1 MEGRK
6 MSKSSL
12 SVLAKAVASKRG
24 LTQAE
29 AERFIATMFEVAG
42 AGIQEDKLLKMKWLG
57 TFKITSVKDRESVD
71 VNTGER
77 ILIEGRDKISFT
89 PDNILKEIINKP
101 FAQFETVVVND
112 GVDFSDIDEKF
123 ANMEREEELQLQ
135 KEQELQLLKGQEC
148 HDEEVVQE
156 EQNAELPQKAELSQ
170 EEEHSQEVELN
181 EDLPQEEELSQEEEH
196 SQEVELNE
204 ELPQEAK
211 KSQESLLD
219 AELESQEGGQKDE
232 LPQEVNTPISEETVA
247 LSSELKNAEISE
259 DDIPETSEDNIS
271 QTSEDDIP
279 ETSEDDI
286 PETSEDNIS
295 QTSEDTISKT
305 EENGIP
311 EEVGML
317 ISHLKENG
325 SAAEEIERVE
335 EAKVKEEAEA
345 PKAAEAHVEKT
356 PAEEKIVVSQS
367 DVENKKQSEYDETL
381 DEDEAYAS
389 DRHHFVI
396 PKYVVAL
403 VCVVFVALLG
413 GLCWFA
419 FIYGKMQ
426 ARQEQM
432 EMQLKAIKPQ
442 PQPKPK
448 PKVVAPVDTAKSVAS
463 LDDKTDAENAPVNGA
478 QANNE
483 QTDHSQL
490 AMKKKAKQ
498 DSIRMAQANNAVKMA
513 EKASEYLNDPRIRTG
528 AYRIVGVEKT
538 VTVKSGQTL
547 AGLSKLYLGPGM
559 ECYMQA
565 INGCSEIKSGQKVKI
580 PKLELKRKGKK
591 N

>member
-6 MSKSSL
+6 MNKSSL

-89 PDNILKEIINKP
+89 PDNIMKEIINKP

-123 ANMEREEELQLQ
+123 ANMEREEELLLQ
-135 KEQELQLLKGQEC
+135 KEQELQLQKEQER
-148 HDEEVVQE
+148 HDDEVFLE
-156 EQNAELPQKAELSQ
+156 EQNAEQPQELDQNVRQSREEEQSQENLPDAELQSQ
-170 EEEHSQEVELN
+170 DDGEKN
-181 EDLPQEEELSQEEEH
+181 DL
-196 SQEVELNE
+196 
-204 ELPQEAK
+204 
-211 KSQESLLD
+211 SQESLLNE
-219 AELESQEGGQKDE
+219 ELTQENNQKVE
-232 LPQEVNTPISEETVA
+232 QPQEVKSPISEENVA
-247 LSSELKNAEISE
+247 LSSELKNVATSADDFSE
-259 DDIPETSEDNIS
+259 T
-271 QTSEDDIP
+271 
-279 ETSEDDI
+279 
-286 PETSEDNIS
+286 
-295 QTSEDTISKT
+295 
-305 EENGIP
+305 
-311 EEVGML
+311 
-317 ISHLKENG
+317 
-325 SAAEEIERVE
+325 
-335 EAKVKEEAEA
+335 
-345 PKAAEAHVEKT
+345 
-356 PAEEKIVVSQS
+356 
-367 DVENKKQSEYDETL
+367 
-381 DEDEAYAS
+381 YAS
-389 DRHHFVI
+389 DRHHLVI

-419 FIYGKMQ
+419 FTYGKMQ

-432 EMQLKAIKPQ
+432 EMQLKATQSQSKPVA
-442 PQPKPK
+442 
-448 PKVVAPVDTAKSVAS
+448 VVPVDTAKSVAS
-463 LDDKTDAENAPVNGA
+463 SDEKDLSAKMDVGSAQANGA
-478 QANNE
+478 QANNA
-483 QTDHSQL
+483 QADHAQL

-538 VTVKSGQTL
+538 VTAKSGQTL

-565 INGCSEIKSGQKVKI
+565 INGCSEIKTGQKVKI

>member
-6 MSKSSL
+6 MNKSSL

-112 GVDFSDIDEKF
+112 GIDFSDIDEKF
-123 ANMEREEELQLQ
+123 ANMEREEEELQLQ
-135 KEQELQLLKGQEC
+135 KEQEC

-156 EQNAELPQKAELSQ
+156 EQNAEQPQK
-170 EEEHSQEVELN
+170 
-181 EDLPQEEELSQEEEH
+181 EDLS
-196 SQEVELNE
+196 
-204 ELPQEAK
+204 QEAK

-219 AELESQEGGQKDE
+219 AELQSQEGGQKDE
-232 LPQEVNTPISEETVA
+232 LSQEVNTPISEETVA

-259 DDIPETSEDNIS
+259 DDISETSEDNIS
-271 QTSEDDIP
+271 QTSD
-279 ETSEDDI
+279 
-286 PETSEDNIS
+286 
-295 QTSEDTISKT
+295 DTISKT

-317 ISHLKENG
+317 ISHLKENE
-325 SAAEEIERVE
+325 SEAEEIEKVE
-335 EAKVKEEAEA
+335 EAKVKEEAEV

-356 PAEEKIVVSQS
+356 PEEAKVVVSQS
-367 DVENKKQSEYDETL
+367 NVENKKQPEYDETL

-389 DRHHFVI
+389 DHHHLVI

-419 FIYGKMQ
+419 FTYGKMQ

-448 PKVVAPVDTAKSVAS
+448 PTVVAPVDTAKSVAS
-463 LDDKTDAENAPVNGA
+463 SDDKTDAKNVLANGA

-483 QTDHSQL
+483 QTDHAQL

-513 EKASEYLNDPRIRTG
+513 EKASVYLNDPRIRTG

-538 VTVKSGQTL
+538 VTAKSGQTL

-565 INGCSEIKSGQKVKI
+565 INGCSEIKPGQKVKI

>member
-42 AGIQEDKLLKMKWLG
+42 DGIQEDKLLKMKWLG

-89 PDNILKEIINKP
+89 PDNILKEIVNKP

-112 GVDFSDIDEKF
+112 GIDFSDIDEKF
-123 ANMEREEELQLQ
+123 ANMEREEEELQLQ
-135 KEQELQLLKGQEC
+135 KEQEC

-156 EQNAELPQKAELSQ
+156 EQNAEQPQK
-170 EEEHSQEVELN
+170 
-181 EDLPQEEELSQEEEH
+181 EELSQEEE
-196 SQEVELNE
+196 Q
-204 ELPQEAK
+204 P
-211 KSQESLLD
+211 QESLLD
-219 AELESQEGGQKDE
+219 AELQSQEGGQKDE
-232 LPQEVNTPISEETVA
+232 LSQEANTPISEETVA

-259 DDIPETSEDNIS
+259 DDISETSEDNIS
-271 QTSEDDIP
+271 QTSD
-279 ETSEDDI
+279 
-286 PETSEDNIS
+286 
-295 QTSEDTISKT
+295 DTISKT

-317 ISHLKENG
+317 ISHLKENK
-325 SAAEEIERVE
+325 SEAEEIERVE
-335 EAKVKEEAEA
+335 EAKVKEESEV

-356 PAEEKIVVSQS
+356 PAEAKVVVSQS
-367 DVENKKQSEYDETL
+367 NVENKKQPEYDETL

-389 DRHHFVI
+389 DRHHLVI

-403 VCVVFVALLG
+403 VSVVFVALLG

-463 LDDKTDAENAPVNGA
+463 SDDKTDAENALANGA

-483 QTDHSQL
+483 QTDHAQL

-513 EKASEYLNDPRIRTG
+513 EKASVYLNDPRIRTG

-538 VTVKSGQTL
+538 VTAKSGQTL

-565 INGCSEIKSGQKVKI
+565 INGCSEIKPGQKVKI

>member
-1 MEGRK
+1 

-42 AGIQEDKLLKMKWLG
+42 DGIQEDKLLKMKWLG

-89 PDNILKEIINKP
+89 PDNILKEIVNKP

-112 GVDFSDIDEKF
+112 GIDFSDIDEKF
-123 ANMEREEELQLQ
+123 ANMEREEEELQLQ
-135 KEQELQLLKGQEC
+135 KEQEC

-156 EQNAELPQKAELSQ
+156 EQNAEQPQNEDLSQ
-170 EEEHSQEVELN
+170 EEEQ
-181 EDLPQEEELSQEEEH
+181 P
-196 SQEVELNE
+196 
-204 ELPQEAK
+204 
-211 KSQESLLD
+211 QESLLD
-219 AELESQEGGQKDE
+219 AELQSQEGGQKDE
-232 LPQEVNTPISEETVA
+232 LFQEANTPISEETVA

-259 DDIPETSEDNIS
+259 DNISVTSEDNIS
-271 QTSEDDIP
+271 QTSD
-279 ETSEDDI
+279 
-286 PETSEDNIS
+286 
-295 QTSEDTISKT
+295 DTISKT

-317 ISHLKENG
+317 ISHLKENK
-325 SAAEEIERVE
+325 SEAEEIERVE
-335 EAKVKEEAEA
+335 EAKVKEEAEV
-345 PKAAEAHVEKT
+345 PKAAEVHVEET
-356 PAEEKIVVSQS
+356 PTEAKVVVSQS
-367 DVENKKQSEYDETL
+367 NVENKKQPEYDETL

-389 DRHHFVI
+389 DRHHLVI

-403 VCVVFVALLG
+403 VSVVFVALLG

-463 LDDKTDAENAPVNGA
+463 SDDKTDAENVLANGA
-478 QANNE
+478 QTNNE
-483 QTDHSQL
+483 QTDHAQL

-513 EKASEYLNDPRIRTG
+513 EKASVYLNDPRIRTG

-538 VTVKSGQTL
+538 VTAKSGQTL

>member
-29 AERFIATMFEVAG
+29 AERFIATIFEVAG
-42 AGIQEDKLLKMKWLG
+42 DGIQEDKLLKMKWLG

-112 GVDFSDIDEKF
+112 GIDFSDIDEKF
-123 ANMEREEELQLQ
+123 ANMEREEEELQLQ
-135 KEQELQLLKGQEC
+135 KEREC

-156 EQNAELPQKAELSQ
+156 EQPQKEELSQ
-170 EEEHSQEVELN
+170 EEEQPREEEHSQEVELN
-181 EDLPQEEELSQEEEH
+181 EDLS
-196 SQEVELNE
+196 
-204 ELPQEAK
+204 QEAK

-219 AELESQEGGQKDE
+219 AELQSQEGGKKDE
-232 LPQEVNTPISEETVA
+232 LSQEANTPISEETVA

-259 DDIPETSEDNIS
+259 DDISETSEDNIS
-271 QTSEDDIP
+271 QTSD
-279 ETSEDDI
+279 
-286 PETSEDNIS
+286 
-295 QTSEDTISKT
+295 DTISKT

-317 ISHLKENG
+317 ISHLKENK
-325 SAAEEIERVE
+325 SEAEEIERVE
-335 EAKVKEEAEA
+335 EAKVKEEAEV
-345 PKAAEAHVEKT
+345 PKAAEAYVEET
-356 PAEEKIVVSQS
+356 PAEAKVVVSQTN
-367 DVENKKQSEYDETL
+367 VENKKQPEYDETL

-389 DRHHFVI
+389 DRHHLVI

-403 VCVVFVALLG
+403 VSVVFVALLG

-448 PKVVAPVDTAKSVAS
+448 PTVVAPVDTAKSVAS
-463 LDDKTDAENAPVNGA
+463 SDDKTDAENVQANGA

-483 QTDHSQL
+483 QTDHAQL

-513 EKASEYLNDPRIRTG
+513 EKASVYLNDPRIRTG

-538 VTVKSGQTL
+538 VTAKSGQTL

-565 INGCSEIKSGQKVKI
+565 INGCSEIKPGQKVKI
-580 PKLELKRKGKK
+580 PKLKLKRKGKK

>member
-42 AGIQEDKLLKMKWLG
+42 DGIQEDKLLKMKWLG

-112 GVDFSDIDEKF
+112 GIDFSDIDEKF
-123 ANMEREEELQLQ
+123 ANMEREEEELQLQ
-135 KEQELQLLKGQEC
+135 KEQEC

-156 EQNAELPQKAELSQ
+156 EQNAEQPQKEELSQ

-181 EDLPQEEELSQEEEH
+181 EDLS
-196 SQEVELNE
+196 
-204 ELPQEAK
+204 QEAK

-219 AELESQEGGQKDE
+219 AELQSLEGGQKDE
-232 LPQEVNTPISEETVA
+232 LSQEVNTPISEETVA

-259 DDIPETSEDNIS
+259 DDISETSEDNIS
-271 QTSEDDIP
+271 QTSD
-279 ETSEDDI
+279 
-286 PETSEDNIS
+286 
-295 QTSEDTISKT
+295 DTISKT

-317 ISHLKENG
+317 ISHLKKNE
-325 SAAEEIERVE
+325 SEAEEIERVE
-335 EAKVKEEAEA
+335 EAKVKEEAGV

-356 PAEEKIVVSQS
+356 PEEAKVVASQS
-367 DVENKKQSEYDETL
+367 NVENKKQPEYDETL

-389 DRHHFVI
+389 DRHHLVI

-403 VCVVFVALLG
+403 VSVVFVALLG

-448 PKVVAPVDTAKSVAS
+448 PTVVAPVDTAKSVAS
-463 LDDKTDAENAPVNGA
+463 SDDKTDAENALANGA

-483 QTDHSQL
+483 QTDHAQL
-490 AMKKKAKQ
+490 AMKKKAKL

-513 EKASEYLNDPRIRTG
+513 EKASVYLNDPRIRTG

-538 VTVKSGQTL
+538 VTAKSGQTL

-565 INGCSEIKSGQKVKI
+565 INGCSEIKPGQKVKI

>member
-1 MEGRK
+1 

-42 AGIQEDKLLKMKWLG
+42 DGIQEDKLLKMKWLG

-112 GVDFSDIDEKF
+112 GIDFSDIDEKF
-123 ANMEREEELQLQ
+123 ANMEREEEELQLQ
-135 KEQELQLLKGQEC
+135 KEQEC

-156 EQNAELPQKAELSQ
+156 EQNAEQPQKEELSQ
-170 EEEHSQEVELN
+170 EEEQPREEEHSQEVELN
-181 EDLPQEEELSQEEEH
+181 ENLS
-196 SQEVELNE
+196 
-204 ELPQEAK
+204 QEAK

-219 AELESQEGGQKDE
+219 AELQSQEGGQKDE
-232 LPQEVNTPISEETVA
+232 LSQEVNTPISEETVA

-259 DDIPETSEDNIS
+259 DDISETSEDNIS
-271 QTSEDDIP
+271 QTSD
-279 ETSEDDI
+279 
-286 PETSEDNIS
+286 
-295 QTSEDTISKT
+295 DTISKT

-317 ISHLKENG
+317 ISHLKENK
-325 SAAEEIERVE
+325 SEAEEIERVE
-335 EAKVKEEAEA
+335 EAKVKEEAEV
-345 PKAAEAHVEKT
+345 PKAAEAYVEET
-356 PAEEKIVVSQS
+356 PTEAKVVVSQS
-367 DVENKKQSEYDETL
+367 NVENKKQPEYDETL
-381 DEDEAYAS
+381 DEDEAHAS
-389 DRHHFVI
+389 DRHHLVI

-403 VCVVFVALLG
+403 VSVVFVALLG

-448 PKVVAPVDTAKSVAS
+448 PTVVAPVDTAKSVAS
-463 LDDKTDAENAPVNGA
+463 SDDKTDAENALANGA

-483 QTDHSQL
+483 QTDHAQL

-513 EKASEYLNDPRIRTG
+513 EKASVYLNDPRIRTG

-538 VTVKSGQTL
+538 VTAKSGQTL

-565 INGCSEIKSGQKVKI
+565 INGCSEIKPGQKVKI
-580 PKLELKRKGKK
+580 PKLKLKRKGKK

>member
-42 AGIQEDKLLKMKWLG
+42 DGIQEDKLLKMKWLG

-112 GVDFSDIDEKF
+112 GIDFSDIDEKF
-123 ANMEREEELQLQ
+123 ANMEREEEELQLQ
-135 KEQELQLLKGQEC
+135 KEQEC

-156 EQNAELPQKAELSQ
+156 EQNAEQPQKEEQSQ
-170 EEEHSQEVELN
+170 EEEQPREEEHSQEVELN
-181 EDLPQEEELSQEEEH
+181 ENQS
-196 SQEVELNE
+196 
-204 ELPQEAK
+204 QEAK

-219 AELESQEGGQKDE
+219 AELQSQEGGQKDE
-232 LPQEVNTPISEETVA
+232 LSQEVNTPISEETVA

-259 DDIPETSEDNIS
+259 DDISETSEDNIS
-271 QTSEDDIP
+271 QTSD
-279 ETSEDDI
+279 
-286 PETSEDNIS
+286 
-295 QTSEDTISKT
+295 DTISKT

-317 ISHLKENG
+317 ISHLKENK
-325 SAAEEIERVE
+325 SEAEEIERVE
-335 EAKVKEEAEA
+335 EAKVKEEAEV

-356 PAEEKIVVSQS
+356 PAEAKVVVSQS
-367 DVENKKQSEYDETL
+367 NVENKKQPEYDETL

-389 DRHHFVI
+389 DHHHLVI

-403 VCVVFVALLG
+403 VSVVFVALLG

-448 PKVVAPVDTAKSVAS
+448 PTVVAPVDTAKSVAS
-463 LDDKTDAENAPVNGA
+463 SDDKTDAENVLANGA

-483 QTDHSQL
+483 QTDHAQL

-513 EKASEYLNDPRIRTG
+513 EKASVYLNDPRIRTG

-538 VTVKSGQTL
+538 VTAKSGQTL

-565 INGCSEIKSGQKVKI
+565 INGCSEIKPGQKVKI

>member
-42 AGIQEDKLLKMKWLG
+42 DGIQEDKLLKMKWLG

-112 GVDFSDIDEKF
+112 GIDFSDIDEKF
-123 ANMEREEELQLQ
+123 ANMEREEEELQLQ
-135 KEQELQLLKGQEC
+135 KEQES

-156 EQNAELPQKAELSQ
+156 EQNAEQPQKEELSQ
-170 EEEHSQEVELN
+170 EEEQPREEEHSQEVELN
-181 EDLPQEEELSQEEEH
+181 EDLS
-196 SQEVELNE
+196 
-204 ELPQEAK
+204 QEAK

-219 AELESQEGGQKDE
+219 AELQSQEGGQKDE
-232 LPQEVNTPISEETVA
+232 LSQEVNTPISEETVA

-259 DDIPETSEDNIS
+259 DDISETSEDNIS
-271 QTSEDDIP
+271 QTSD
-279 ETSEDDI
+279 
-286 PETSEDNIS
+286 
-295 QTSEDTISKT
+295 DTISKT

-317 ISHLKENG
+317 ISHLKENK
-325 SAAEEIERVE
+325 SEAEEIERVE
-335 EAKVKEEAEA
+335 EAKVKEEAEV

-356 PAEEKIVVSQS
+356 PAEAKVVVSQS
-367 DVENKKQSEYDETL
+367 NVENKKQPEYDETL

-389 DRHHFVI
+389 DQHHLVI

-403 VCVVFVALLG
+403 VSVVFVALLG

-442 PQPKPK
+442 PQPKTK
-448 PKVVAPVDTAKSVAS
+448 PTVVAPVDTAKSVAS
-463 LDDKTDAENAPVNGA
+463 SDDKTDAENVLANGA

-483 QTDHSQL
+483 QTDHAQL

-513 EKASEYLNDPRIRTG
+513 EKASVYLNDPRIRTG

-538 VTVKSGQTL
+538 VTAKSGQTL

-565 INGCSEIKSGQKVKI
+565 INGCSEIKPGQKVKI

>member
-42 AGIQEDKLLKMKWLG
+42 DGIQEDKLLKMKWLG

-89 PDNILKEIINKP
+89 PDNILKEIVNKP

-112 GVDFSDIDEKF
+112 GIDFSDIDEKF
-123 ANMEREEELQLQ
+123 ANMEREEEELQLQ
-135 KEQELQLLKGQEC
+135 KEQEC

-156 EQNAELPQKAELSQ
+156 EQPQKEELSQ
-170 EEEHSQEVELN
+170 EEEQPREENLSQEVELN
-181 EDLPQEEELSQEEEH
+181 EDLS
-196 SQEVELNE
+196 
-204 ELPQEAK
+204 QEAK
-211 KSQESLLD
+211 MSQESLLD
-219 AELESQEGGQKDE
+219 AELQSQEDGQKDE
-232 LPQEVNTPISEETVA
+232 LSQEANTPISEETVA

-259 DDIPETSEDNIS
+259 DDISETSEDNIS
-271 QTSEDDIP
+271 QTSD
-279 ETSEDDI
+279 
-286 PETSEDNIS
+286 
-295 QTSEDTISKT
+295 DTISKT
-305 EENGIP
+305 EENGIS

-317 ISHLKENG
+317 ISHLKKNE
-325 SAAEEIERVE
+325 SEAEEIEKVE
-335 EAKVKEEAEA
+335 EAKVKEEAEV

-356 PAEEKIVVSQS
+356 PEEAKVVVSQS
-367 DVENKKQSEYDETL
+367 NVENKKQPEYDETL

-389 DRHHFVI
+389 DRHHLVI

-403 VCVVFVALLG
+403 VSVVFVALLG

-463 LDDKTDAENAPVNGA
+463 SDDKTDAENALANGA

-483 QTDHSQL
+483 QTDHAQL

-513 EKASEYLNDPRIRTG
+513 EKASVYLNDPRIRTG

-538 VTVKSGQTL
+538 MTAKSGQTL

-565 INGCSEIKSGQKVKI
+565 INGCSEIKPGQKVKI

>member
-1 MEGRK
+1 MN
-6 MSKSSL
+6 KSSL

-89 PDNILKEIINKP
+89 PDNIMKEIINKP

-123 ANMEREEELQLQ
+123 ANMEREEEELRLQ
-135 KEQELQLLKGQEC
+135 KEQEC

-156 EQNAELPQKAELSQ
+156 EQNAEQPQK
-170 EEEHSQEVELN
+170 
-181 EDLPQEEELSQEEEH
+181 EELSQEEEH
-196 SQEVELNE
+196 SLEVELNE
-204 ELPQEAK
+204 NLSQEAK
-211 KSQESLLD
+211 KSQESLLN
-219 AELESQEGGQKDE
+219 AELLSQEGGQKEELSQEGGQKDE
-232 LPQEVNTPISEETVA
+232 LSQEANTPISEETVA

-259 DDIPETSEDNIS
+259 DDISETSEDNIS
-271 QTSEDDIP
+271 QTSD
-279 ETSEDDI
+279 
-286 PETSEDNIS
+286 
-295 QTSEDTISKT
+295 DTISKT

-317 ISHLKENG
+317 ISHLKENE
-325 SAAEEIERVE
+325 SEAEERVE
-335 EAKVKEEAEA
+335 EAKVKEEAEV

-356 PAEEKIVVSQS
+356 PAEAKVVVSQS
-367 DVENKKQSEYDETL
+367 NVENKKQPEYDETL

-389 DRHHFVI
+389 DHHHLVI

-403 VCVVFVALLG
+403 VSVVFVALLG

-419 FIYGKMQ
+419 FIYGRMQ

-463 LDDKTDAENAPVNGA
+463 SDDKTDAENVLANGA

-483 QTDHSQL
+483 QTDHAQL

-513 EKASEYLNDPRIRTG
+513 EKASVYLNDPRIRTG
-528 AYRIVGVEKT
+528 AYRIVGVEKN
-538 VTVKSGQTL
+538 VTAKSGQTL

-565 INGCSEIKSGQKVKI
+565 INGCSEIKPGQKVKI

>member
-1 MEGRK
+1 

-42 AGIQEDKLLKMKWLG
+42 DGIQEDKLLKMKWLG

-112 GVDFSDIDEKF
+112 GIDFSDIDEKF
-123 ANMEREEELQLQ
+123 ANMAREEEELQLQ
-135 KEQELQLLKGQEC
+135 KEQEC
-148 HDEEVVQE
+148 HDEELVQE
-156 EQNAELPQKAELSQ
+156 EQNAEQPQKEELSQ
-170 EEEHSQEVELN
+170 EEELPREEEHSQEVGLN
-181 EDLPQEEELSQEEEH
+181 EDLS
-196 SQEVELNE
+196 
-204 ELPQEAK
+204 QEAK

-219 AELESQEGGQKDE
+219 AELQSQEGGQKDE
-232 LPQEVNTPISEETVA
+232 LSQEANTPISEETVA

-259 DDIPETSEDNIS
+259 DDISETSEDNIS
-271 QTSEDDIP
+271 QTSD
-279 ETSEDDI
+279 
-286 PETSEDNIS
+286 
-295 QTSEDTISKT
+295 DTISKT

-311 EEVGML
+311 EEVGIL
-317 ISHLKENG
+317 ISHLKENE
-325 SAAEEIERVE
+325 SEAEEIERVE
-335 EAKVKEEAEA
+335 EAKVKEEAEV

-356 PAEEKIVVSQS
+356 PEEAKVVVSQS
-367 DVENKKQSEYDETL
+367 NVENKKQPEYDETL

-389 DRHHFVI
+389 DHHHLVI

-403 VCVVFVALLG
+403 VSVVFVALLG

-448 PKVVAPVDTAKSVAS
+448 PTVVAPVDTAKSVAS
-463 LDDKTDAENAPVNGA
+463 SADKTDAENALANGA

-483 QTDHSQL
+483 QTDHAQL

-513 EKASEYLNDPRIRTG
+513 EKASVYLNDPRIRTG

-538 VTVKSGQTL
+538 VMAKSGQTL

-565 INGCSEIKSGQKVKI
+565 INGCSEIKPGQKVKI

>member
-123 ANMEREEELQLQ
+123 ANMEREEEELQLQ
-135 KEQELQLLKGQEC
+135 KEQEC

-156 EQNAELPQKAELSQ
+156 EQKAE
-170 EEEHSQEVELN
+170 
-181 EDLPQEEELSQEEEH
+181 LPQEEELSQEEEQPREEVH
-196 SQEVELNE
+196 SQEVELNGD
-204 ELPQEAK
+204 LSQEAK
-211 KSQESLLD
+211 MSQESLLD
-219 AELESQEGGQKDE
+219 AELQSQEDGQKDELSQENLLNAELQSQEGGQKDE
-232 LPQEVNTPISEETVA
+232 LPQEVNTPISEEMVA
-247 LSSELKNAEISE
+247 LSSELKNAEI
-259 DDIPETSEDNIS
+259 
-271 QTSEDDIP
+271 
-279 ETSEDDI
+279 SEDDI

-317 ISHLKENG
+317 ISHLKGNDSG
-325 SAAEEIERVE
+325 AEEIERVE
-335 EAKVKEEAEA
+335 EAKVKEEAEV
-345 PKAAEAHVEKT
+345 PKAVEAHVEKT
-356 PAEEKIVVSQS
+356 PAEAKVVVSQS
-367 DVENKKQSEYDETL
+367 NVENKKQPEYGETL

-389 DRHHFVI
+389 DRHHLVI

-403 VCVVFVALLG
+403 VSVVFVALLG

-463 LDDKTDAENAPVNGA
+463 SDDKKDAENAPANGA
-478 QANNE
+478 QVNNE
-483 QTDHSQL
+483 QADHAQL

-498 DSIRMAQANNAVKMA
+498 DSIRMVQANNAVKMA

-538 VTVKSGQTL
+538 VTAKSGQTL

-565 INGCSEIKSGQKVKI
+565 INGCSEIKPGQKVKI
-580 PKLELKRKGKK
+580 PKLELKRKRKK

>member
-42 AGIQEDKLLKMKWLG
+42 DGIQEDKLLKMKWLG

-89 PDNILKEIINKP
+89 PDNILKEIVNKP

-112 GVDFSDIDEKF
+112 GIDFSDIDEKF
-123 ANMEREEELQLQ
+123 ANMEREEEELQLQ
-135 KEQELQLLKGQEC
+135 KEQEC

-156 EQNAELPQKAELSQ
+156 EQNAEQPQ
-170 EEEHSQEVELN
+170 N
-181 EDLPQEEELSQEEEH
+181 EDLS
-196 SQEVELNE
+196 
-204 ELPQEAK
+204 QEAK

-219 AELESQEGGQKDE
+219 AELQSQEGGQKDD
-232 LPQEVNTPISEETVA
+232 LSQEANTPISEETVA

-259 DDIPETSEDNIS
+259 DDISETSEDNIS
-271 QTSEDDIP
+271 QTSD
-279 ETSEDDI
+279 
-286 PETSEDNIS
+286 
-295 QTSEDTISKT
+295 DTISKT

-317 ISHLKENG
+317 ISHLKKNE
-325 SAAEEIERVE
+325 SEAEEIERVE
-335 EAKVKEEAEA
+335 EAKVKEEAEV

-356 PAEEKIVVSQS
+356 PAEAKVVVSQS
-367 DVENKKQSEYDETL
+367 NVENKKQPEYDETL

-389 DRHHFVI
+389 DHHHLVI

-403 VCVVFVALLG
+403 VSVVFVALLG

-448 PKVVAPVDTAKSVAS
+448 PTVVAPVDTAKSVAS
-463 LDDKTDAENAPVNGA
+463 SDDKTDAENALANGA

-483 QTDHSQL
+483 QTDHAQL

-513 EKASEYLNDPRIRTG
+513 EKASVYLNDPRIRTG

-538 VTVKSGQTL
+538 VTAKSGQTL
-547 AGLSKLYLGPGM
+547 AGLSKHYLGPGM

-565 INGCSEIKSGQKVKI
+565 INGCSEIKPGQKVKI

>member
-42 AGIQEDKLLKMKWLG
+42 DGIQEDKLLKMKWLG

-112 GVDFSDIDEKF
+112 GIDFSDIDEKF
-123 ANMEREEELQLQ
+123 ANMEREEEELQLQ
-135 KEQELQLLKGQEC
+135 KEQEC

-156 EQNAELPQKAELSQ
+156 EQNAEQPQKEELSQ
-170 EEEHSQEVELN
+170 VEEQPREENLSQEVELN
-181 EDLPQEEELSQEEEH
+181 EDLS
-196 SQEVELNE
+196 
-204 ELPQEAK
+204 QEAK

-219 AELESQEGGQKDE
+219 AELQSQEGGQKDD
-232 LPQEVNTPISEETVA
+232 LSQEANTPISEETVA

-259 DDIPETSEDNIS
+259 DDISETSEDNIS
-271 QTSEDDIP
+271 QTSD
-279 ETSEDDI
+279 
-286 PETSEDNIS
+286 
-295 QTSEDTISKT
+295 DTISKT

-317 ISHLKENG
+317 ISHLKENK
-325 SAAEEIERVE
+325 SEAEKIERVE
-335 EAKVKEEAEA
+335 EAKVKEEAEV
-345 PKAAEAHVEKT
+345 PKAAEAYVEET
-356 PAEEKIVVSQS
+356 PAEAKVVVSQTN
-367 DVENKKQSEYDETL
+367 VENKKQPEYDETL

-389 DRHHFVI
+389 DRHHLVI

-403 VCVVFVALLG
+403 VSVVFVALLG

-463 LDDKTDAENAPVNGA
+463 SDDKTDAENVLANGA
-478 QANNE
+478 QTNNE
-483 QTDHSQL
+483 QTDHAQL

-513 EKASEYLNDPRIRTG
+513 EKASVYLNDPRIRTG

-538 VTVKSGQTL
+538 VTAKSGQTL

-559 ECYMQA
+559 ECYMKA
-565 INGCSEIKSGQKVKI
+565 INGCSEIKPGQKVKI

>member
-1 MEGRK
+1 

-42 AGIQEDKLLKMKWLG
+42 DGIQEDKLLKMKWLG

-112 GVDFSDIDEKF
+112 GIDFSDIDEKF
-123 ANMEREEELQLQ
+123 ANMEREEEELQLQ
-135 KEQELQLLKGQEC
+135 KEQEC

-156 EQNAELPQKAELSQ
+156 EQNAEQPQKEELSQ
-170 EEEHSQEVELN
+170 VEEQPREENLSQEIELN
-181 EDLPQEEELSQEEEH
+181 EDLS
-196 SQEVELNE
+196 
-204 ELPQEAK
+204 QEAK

-219 AELESQEGGQKDE
+219 AELQSQEGGQKDD
-232 LPQEVNTPISEETVA
+232 LSQEANTPISEETVA

-259 DDIPETSEDNIS
+259 DDISETSEDNIS
-271 QTSEDDIP
+271 QTSD
-279 ETSEDDI
+279 
-286 PETSEDNIS
+286 
-295 QTSEDTISKT
+295 DTISKT

-317 ISHLKENG
+317 ISHLKKNE
-325 SAAEEIERVE
+325 SEAEEIEKVE
-335 EAKVKEEAEA
+335 ETKVKEEAEV

-356 PAEEKIVVSQS
+356 PEEAKVVVSQS
-367 DVENKKQSEYDETL
+367 NVENKKQPEYDETL

-389 DRHHFVI
+389 DHHHLVI

-403 VCVVFVALLG
+403 VSVVFVALLG

-463 LDDKTDAENAPVNGA
+463 SDDKTDAANALANGA

-483 QTDHSQL
+483 QTDHAQL

-513 EKASEYLNDPRIRTG
+513 EKASVYLNDPRIRTG

-538 VTVKSGQTL
+538 VTAKSGQTL

-565 INGCSEIKSGQKVKI
+565 INGCSEIKPGQKVKI

>member
-24 LTQAE
+24 LTQVE
-29 AERFIATMFEVAG
+29 AERFIATMFDVAG

-123 ANMEREEELQLQ
+123 ANMEREEEELQLQ
-135 KEQELQLLKGQEC
+135 KEQEC

-156 EQNAELPQKAELSQ
+156 EQNAELPQK
-170 EEEHSQEVELN
+170 
-181 EDLPQEEELSQEEEH
+181 EELSQEEEQPREELH
-196 SQEVELNE
+196 SQEVELKGD
-204 ELPQEAK
+204 LSQEAK
-211 KSQESLLD
+211 MSQESLLD
-219 AELESQEGGQKDE
+219 AELQSQDDGQKDELPQEKLLNAELQSQEGGQKDE
-232 LPQEVNTPISEETVA
+232 LSQEVNTPISEETVA

-259 DDIPETSEDNIS
+259 DNISETSEDNL
-271 QTSEDDIP
+271 
-279 ETSEDDI
+279 
-286 PETSEDNIS
+286 S

-317 ISHLKENG
+317 ISHLKEND

-335 EAKVKEEAEA
+335 EAKVKEEAEVS
-345 PKAAEAHVEKT
+345 KAAEGHVEKT
-356 PAEEKIVVSQS
+356 PAEEKVVVSQLN
-367 DVENKKQSEYDETL
+367 VENKKQSEYDETL

-389 DRHHFVI
+389 DRHHLVI

-403 VCVVFVALLG
+403 VCVVFVALLC

-419 FIYGKMQ
+419 FTYGKMQ

-463 LDDKTDAENAPVNGA
+463 SDDKTDAENAPANGA

-483 QTDHSQL
+483 QADHAQL
-490 AMKKKAKQ
+490 ALKKKAKQ
-498 DSIRMAQANNAVKMA
+498 DSIRMTQANDAVKMA

-538 VTVKSGQTL
+538 VTAKSGQTL
-547 AGLSKLYLGPGM
+547 PGLSKLYLGPGM

-565 INGCSEIKSGQKVKI
+565 INGCSEIKPGQKVKI
-580 PKLELKRKGKK
+580 PKLELKRKRKK

>member
-1 MEGRK
+1 

-42 AGIQEDKLLKMKWLG
+42 DGIQEDKLLKMKWLG

-89 PDNILKEIINKP
+89 PDNILKEIVNKP

-112 GVDFSDIDEKF
+112 GIDFSDIDEKF
-123 ANMEREEELQLQ
+123 ANMEREEEELQLQ
-135 KEQELQLLKGQEC
+135 KEQEC

-156 EQNAELPQKAELSQ
+156 EQPQKEELSQ
-170 EEEHSQEVELN
+170 EEEQPREENLSQEVELN
-181 EDLPQEEELSQEEEH
+181 EDLS
-196 SQEVELNE
+196 
-204 ELPQEAK
+204 QEAK
-211 KSQESLLD
+211 MSQESLLD
-219 AELESQEGGQKDE
+219 AELQSQEDGQKDE
-232 LPQEVNTPISEETVA
+232 LSQEANTPISEETVA

-259 DDIPETSEDNIS
+259 DDISETSEDNIS
-271 QTSEDDIP
+271 QTSD
-279 ETSEDDI
+279 
-286 PETSEDNIS
+286 
-295 QTSEDTISKT
+295 DTISKT

-317 ISHLKENG
+317 ISHLKENK
-325 SAAEEIERVE
+325 SEAEEIERVE
-335 EAKVKEEAEA
+335 EAKVKEEAEV
-345 PKAAEAHVEKT
+345 PKAAEAYVEET
-356 PAEEKIVVSQS
+356 PAEAKVVASQS
-367 DVENKKQSEYDETL
+367 NVENKKQPEYDETL

-389 DRHHFVI
+389 DRHHLVI

-403 VCVVFVALLG
+403 VSVVFVALLG

-463 LDDKTDAENAPVNGA
+463 SDDKTDAENVLANGA

-483 QTDHSQL
+483 QTDDCRSTVPASAL
-490 AMKKKAKQ
+490 SM
-498 DSIRMAQANNAVKMA
+498 SMA
-513 EKASEYLNDPRIRTG
+513 R
-528 AYRIVGVEKT
+528 RIV
-538 VTVKSGQTL
+538 
-547 AGLSKLYLGPGM
+547 A
-559 ECYMQA
+559 
-565 INGCSEIKSGQKVKI
+565 
-580 PKLELKRKGKK
+580 
-591 N
+591 

>member
-6 MSKSSL
+6 MNKSSL

-29 AERFIATMFEVAG
+29 AERFIDTMFEVAG

-123 ANMEREEELQLQ
+123 ANMEREEELLLQ
-135 KEQELQLLKGQEC
+135 KEQER
-148 HDEEVVQE
+148 HDDEMVLE
-156 EQNAELPQKAELSQ
+156 EQNAEQPQELDQNVRQSREEEQSQENLPDAELQSQ
-170 EEEHSQEVELN
+170 ENLPDAELQSQENLSDAEL
-181 EDLPQEEELSQEEEH
+181 QSQENLPDAELQ
-196 SQEVELNE
+196 SQDDGEKNDL
-204 ELPQEAK
+204 
-211 KSQESLLD
+211 SQESLLNE
-219 AELESQEGGQKDE
+219 ELTQENNQKVE
-232 LPQEVNTPISEETVA
+232 QPQEVKSPISEENVA
-247 LSSELKNAEISE
+247 LSSELKNV
-259 DDIPETSEDNIS
+259 ETSADDF
-271 QTSEDDIP
+271 SE
-279 ETSEDDI
+279 T
-286 PETSEDNIS
+286 
-295 QTSEDTISKT
+295 
-305 EENGIP
+305 
-311 EEVGML
+311 
-317 ISHLKENG
+317 
-325 SAAEEIERVE
+325 
-335 EAKVKEEAEA
+335 
-345 PKAAEAHVEKT
+345 
-356 PAEEKIVVSQS
+356 
-367 DVENKKQSEYDETL
+367 
-381 DEDEAYAS
+381 YAS
-389 DRHHFVI
+389 DRHHLVI

-419 FIYGKMQ
+419 FTYGKMQ

-448 PKVVAPVDTAKSVAS
+448 PTVVASVDTAKSVAS
-463 LDDKTDAENAPVNGA
+463 SDDKTDAENAQANGA
-478 QANNE
+478 QANNA
-483 QTDHSQL
+483 QADHALL

-538 VTVKSGQTL
+538 VTAKSGQTL

-565 INGCSEIKSGQKVKI
+565 INGCSEIKTGQKVKI

>member
-1 MEGRK
+1 

-42 AGIQEDKLLKMKWLG
+42 DGIQEDKLLKMKWLG

-89 PDNILKEIINKP
+89 PDNILKEIVNKP

-112 GVDFSDIDEKF
+112 GIDFSDIDEKF
-123 ANMEREEELQLQ
+123 ANMEREEEELQLQ
-135 KEQELQLLKGQEC
+135 KEQEC

-156 EQNAELPQKAELSQ
+156 EQPQK
-170 EEEHSQEVELN
+170 
-181 EDLPQEEELSQEEEH
+181 EELSQEEE
-196 SQEVELNE
+196 Q
-204 ELPQEAK
+204 P
-211 KSQESLLD
+211 QESLLD
-219 AELESQEGGQKDE
+219 AELQSQEGGQKDE
-232 LPQEVNTPISEETVA
+232 LSQEANTPISEETVA

-259 DDIPETSEDNIS
+259 DDISETSEDNIS
-271 QTSEDDIP
+271 QTSD
-279 ETSEDDI
+279 
-286 PETSEDNIS
+286 
-295 QTSEDTISKT
+295 DTISKT

-317 ISHLKENG
+317 ISHLKENK
-325 SAAEEIERVE
+325 SEAEEIERVE
-335 EAKVKEEAEA
+335 EVKVKEEAEV

-356 PAEEKIVVSQS
+356 PAEAKVVVSQTN
-367 DVENKKQSEYDETL
+367 VENKKQPEYDETL

-389 DRHHFVI
+389 DRHHLVI

-403 VCVVFVALLG
+403 VSVVFVALLG

-463 LDDKTDAENAPVNGA
+463 SDDKTDAENVLANGA

-483 QTDHSQL
+483 QTDHAQL

-513 EKASEYLNDPRIRTG
+513 EKASVYLNDPRIRTG

-538 VTVKSGQTL
+538 VTAKSGQTL

-565 INGCSEIKSGQKVKI
+565 INGCSEIKPGQKVKI
-580 PKLELKRKGKK
+580 PKLELKRKGKRIK
-591 N
+591 SAMILILFS

>member
-24 LTQAE
+24 LTQVE
-29 AERFIATMFEVAG
+29 AERFIATMFDVAG

-123 ANMEREEELQLQ
+123 ANMEREEELQL
-135 KEQELQLLKGQEC
+135 LKGQEC

-156 EQNAELPQKAELSQ
+156 EQNAELSQ
-170 EEEHSQEVELN
+170 EEELSQEVELN
-181 EDLPQEEELSQEEEH
+181 ED
-196 SQEVELNE
+196 
-204 ELPQEAK
+204 LPQEAK

-219 AELESQEGGQKDE
+219 AELQSQEGGQKDE

-271 QTSEDDIP
+271 QTSEDNISQ
-279 ETSEDDI
+279 TSEDDI

-317 ISHLKENG
+317 ISHLKGNDSG
-325 SAAEEIERVE
+325 AEEIERVE
-335 EAKVKEEAEA
+335 EAKVKEEAEVS
-345 PKAAEAHVEKT
+345 KAAEAHVEKT
-356 PAEEKIVVSQS
+356 PAEEKVVVSQS
-367 DVENKKQSEYDETL
+367 NVENKKQSEYDETL

-403 VCVVFVALLG
+403 VCVVFVALLC

-463 LDDKTDAENAPVNGA
+463 SDDKTGAESAQANGA

-483 QTDHSQL
+483 QADHAQL

-498 DSIRMAQANNAVKMA
+498 DSIRMVQANNAVKMA

-538 VTVKSGQTL
+538 VTAKSGQTL

-565 INGCSEIKSGQKVKI
+565 INGCSEIKPGQKVKI

>member
-1 MEGRK
+1 
-6 MSKSSL
+6 
-12 SVLAKAVASKRG
+12 
-24 LTQAE
+24 
-29 AERFIATMFEVAG
+29 
-42 AGIQEDKLLKMKWLG
+42 
-57 TFKITSVKDRESVD
+57 
-71 VNTGER
+71 
-77 ILIEGRDKISFT
+77 
-89 PDNILKEIINKP
+89 
-101 FAQFETVVVND
+101 
-112 GVDFSDIDEKF
+112 
-123 ANMEREEELQLQ
+123 MEREEEELQLQ
-135 KEQELQLLKGQEC
+135 KEQEC

-156 EQNAELPQKAELSQ
+156 EQNAEQPQKEELSQ
-170 EEEHSQEVELN
+170 VEEQPREENLSQEVELN
-181 EDLPQEEELSQEEEH
+181 EDLS
-196 SQEVELNE
+196 
-204 ELPQEAK
+204 QEAK

-219 AELESQEGGQKDE
+219 AELQSQEGGQKDD
-232 LPQEVNTPISEETVA
+232 LSQEANTPISEETVA

-259 DDIPETSEDNIS
+259 DDISETSEDNIS
-271 QTSEDDIP
+271 QTSD
-279 ETSEDDI
+279 
-286 PETSEDNIS
+286 
-295 QTSEDTISKT
+295 DTISKT

-317 ISHLKENG
+317 ISHLKENK
-325 SAAEEIERVE
+325 SEAEKIERVE
-335 EAKVKEEAEA
+335 EAKVKEEAEV
-345 PKAAEAHVEKT
+345 PKAAEAYVEET
-356 PAEEKIVVSQS
+356 PAEAKVVVSQS
-367 DVENKKQSEYDETL
+367 NVENKKQPEYDETL

-389 DRHHFVI
+389 DHHHLVI

-403 VCVVFVALLG
+403 VSVVFVALLG

-463 LDDKTDAENAPVNGA
+463 SDDKTDAENVLANGA
-478 QANNE
+478 QTNNE
-483 QTDHSQL
+483 QTDHAQL

-513 EKASEYLNDPRIRTG
+513 EKASVYLNDPRIRTG

-538 VTVKSGQTL
+538 VTAKSGQTL

-565 INGCSEIKSGQKVKI
+565 INGCSEIKPGQKVKI
-580 PKLELKRKGKK
+580 PKLKLKRKGKK

>member
-42 AGIQEDKLLKMKWLG
+42 DGIQEDKLLKMKWLG

-112 GVDFSDIDEKF
+112 GIDFSDIDEKF
-123 ANMEREEELQLQ
+123 ANMEREEEELQLQ
-135 KEQELQLLKGQEC
+135 KEQECHDEKEQEC

-156 EQNAELPQKAELSQ
+156 EQNAEQPQKEELSREEEQ
-170 EEEHSQEVELN
+170 PREEEHSQEVELN
-181 EDLPQEEELSQEEEH
+181 EDLS
-196 SQEVELNE
+196 
-204 ELPQEAK
+204 QEAK

-219 AELESQEGGQKDE
+219 AELQSQEGGQKDE
-232 LPQEVNTPISEETVA
+232 LSQEANTPISEETVA

-259 DDIPETSEDNIS
+259 DDISETSEDNIS
-271 QTSEDDIP
+271 QTSD
-279 ETSEDDI
+279 
-286 PETSEDNIS
+286 
-295 QTSEDTISKT
+295 DTISKT

-311 EEVGML
+311 EEVGIL
-317 ISHLKENG
+317 ISHLKENE
-325 SAAEEIERVE
+325 SEAEEIERVE
-335 EAKVKEEAEA
+335 EAKVKEEPEV

-356 PAEEKIVVSQS
+356 PAEAKVVASQS
-367 DVENKKQSEYDETL
+367 NVEDKEQPEYAETL

-389 DRHHFVI
+389 DHHHLVI

-403 VCVVFVALLG
+403 VSVVFVALLG

-448 PKVVAPVDTAKSVAS
+448 PTVVAPVDTAKSVAS
-463 LDDKTDAENAPVNGA
+463 SDDKTDAENVLANGA

-483 QTDHSQL
+483 QTDHAQL

-513 EKASEYLNDPRIRTG
+513 EKASVYLNDPRIRTG

-538 VTVKSGQTL
+538 VTAKSGQTL

-565 INGCSEIKSGQKVKI
+565 INGCSEIKPGQKVKI

>member
-42 AGIQEDKLLKMKWLG
+42 DGIQEDKLLKMKWLG

-112 GVDFSDIDEKF
+112 GIDFSDIDEKF
-123 ANMEREEELQLQ
+123 ANMEREEEELQLQ
-135 KEQELQLLKGQEC
+135 KEQEC

-156 EQNAELPQKAELSQ
+156 EQNAELPQKEELSQ
-170 EEEHSQEVELN
+170 EEEQPREEEHSQEVELN
-181 EDLPQEEELSQEEEH
+181 ENLS
-196 SQEVELNE
+196 
-204 ELPQEAK
+204 QEAK

-219 AELESQEGGQKDE
+219 AELQSQEGGQKDE
-232 LPQEVNTPISEETVA
+232 LSQEVNTPISEETVA
-247 LSSELKNAEISE
+247 LPSELKNAEISE
-259 DDIPETSEDNIS
+259 DDISETSEDNIS
-271 QTSEDDIP
+271 QTSD
-279 ETSEDDI
+279 
-286 PETSEDNIS
+286 
-295 QTSEDTISKT
+295 DTISKT

-317 ISHLKENG
+317 ISHLKKNE
-325 SAAEEIERVE
+325 SEAEEIERVE
-335 EAKVKEEAEA
+335 EAKVKEEAEV

-356 PAEEKIVVSQS
+356 PEEAKVVVSQS
-367 DVENKKQSEYDETL
+367 NVENKKQPEYDETL

-389 DRHHFVI
+389 DHHHLVI

-403 VCVVFVALLG
+403 VSVVFVALLG

-442 PQPKPK
+442 PQPKPQ
-448 PKVVAPVDTAKSVAS
+448 PMVVAPVDTAKSVAS
-463 LDDKTDAENAPVNGA
+463 SDDKTDAENVLANGA

-483 QTDHSQL
+483 QTDHAQL

-513 EKASEYLNDPRIRTG
+513 EKASVYLNDPRIRTG

-538 VTVKSGQTL
+538 VTAKSGQTL

-565 INGCSEIKSGQKVKI
+565 INGCSEIKPGQKVKI

>member
-6 MSKSSL
+6 MNKSSL

-123 ANMEREEELQLQ
+123 ANMEREEELLLQ
-135 KEQELQLLKGQEC
+135 KEQELQLQKEQER
-148 HDEEVVQE
+148 HDDEVVLE
-156 EQNAELPQKAELSQ
+156 EQNAEQPQELDQNVRQSREEEQSQENLPDAELQSQ
-170 EEEHSQEVELN
+170 ENLPDAELQSQENLPDAEL
-181 EDLPQEEELSQEEEH
+181 QSQENLSDAELQ
-196 SQEVELNE
+196 SQENLSD
-204 ELPQEAK
+204 AK
-211 KSQESLLD
+211 LQSQDDGEKNDLSQESLLNE
-219 AELESQEGGQKDE
+219 ELTQENNQKVE
-232 LPQEVNTPISEETVA
+232 QPQEVKTPISEENVA
-247 LSSELKNAEISE
+247 LSSELKNV
-259 DDIPETSEDNIS
+259 ETSADDF
-271 QTSEDDIP
+271 SE
-279 ETSEDDI
+279 T
-286 PETSEDNIS
+286 
-295 QTSEDTISKT
+295 
-305 EENGIP
+305 
-311 EEVGML
+311 
-317 ISHLKENG
+317 
-325 SAAEEIERVE
+325 
-335 EAKVKEEAEA
+335 
-345 PKAAEAHVEKT
+345 
-356 PAEEKIVVSQS
+356 
-367 DVENKKQSEYDETL
+367 
-381 DEDEAYAS
+381 YAS
-389 DRHHFVI
+389 DRHHLVI

-419 FIYGKMQ
+419 FTYGKMQ

-448 PKVVAPVDTAKSVAS
+448 PTVVASVDTAKSVAS
-463 LDDKTDAENAPVNGA
+463 SDDKTDAENAQANGA
-478 QANNE
+478 QANNA
-483 QTDHSQL
+483 QADHALL

-528 AYRIVGVEKT
+528 AYRIVGVEKN
-538 VTVKSGQTL
+538 VTAKSGQTL

-565 INGCSEIKSGQKVKI
+565 INGCSEIKTGQKVKI

>member
-1 MEGRK
+1 

-42 AGIQEDKLLKMKWLG
+42 DGIQEDKLLKMKWLG

-112 GVDFSDIDEKF
+112 GIDFSDIDEKF
-123 ANMEREEELQLQ
+123 ANMEREEEELQLQ
-135 KEQELQLLKGQEC
+135 KEQEC
-148 HDEEVVQE
+148 HDEELVQE
-156 EQNAELPQKAELSQ
+156 EQNAEQPQKEELSQ
-170 EEEHSQEVELN
+170 EEELPREEEHSQEVGLN
-181 EDLPQEEELSQEEEH
+181 EDLS
-196 SQEVELNE
+196 
-204 ELPQEAK
+204 QEAK

-219 AELESQEGGQKDE
+219 AELQSQEGGQKDD
-232 LPQEVNTPISEETVA
+232 LSQEANTPISEDTVA

-259 DDIPETSEDNIS
+259 DDISETSEDNIS
-271 QTSEDDIP
+271 QTSD
-279 ETSEDDI
+279 
-286 PETSEDNIS
+286 
-295 QTSEDTISKT
+295 DTISKT

-317 ISHLKENG
+317 ISHLKKNE
-325 SAAEEIERVE
+325 SEAEEIERVE
-335 EAKVKEEAEA
+335 EAKVKEEAEV

-356 PAEEKIVVSQS
+356 PAEAKVVASQS
-367 DVENKKQSEYDETL
+367 NVEDKKQPEYAETL

-389 DRHHFVI
+389 DHHHLVI

-403 VCVVFVALLG
+403 VSVVFVALLG

-448 PKVVAPVDTAKSVAS
+448 PTVVAPVDTAKSVAS
-463 LDDKTDAENAPVNGA
+463 SDDKTDAENVLANGA

-483 QTDHSQL
+483 QTDHAQL

-513 EKASEYLNDPRIRTG
+513 EKASVYLNDPRIRTG

-538 VTVKSGQTL
+538 VTAKSGQTL

-565 INGCSEIKSGQKVKI
+565 INGCSEIKPGQKVKI

>member
-1 MEGRK
+1 

-42 AGIQEDKLLKMKWLG
+42 DGIQEDKLLKMKWLG

-89 PDNILKEIINKP
+89 PDNILKEIVNKP

-112 GVDFSDIDEKF
+112 GIDFSDIDEKF
-123 ANMEREEELQLQ
+123 ANMEREEEELQLQ
-135 KEQELQLLKGQEC
+135 KEQEC

-156 EQNAELPQKAELSQ
+156 EQPQKEELSQ
-170 EEEHSQEVELN
+170 EEEQPREEEHSQEVELN
-181 EDLPQEEELSQEEEH
+181 EDLS
-196 SQEVELNE
+196 
-204 ELPQEAK
+204 QEAK

-219 AELESQEGGQKDE
+219 AELQSQEGGKKDE
-232 LPQEVNTPISEETVA
+232 LSQEANTPISEETVA

-259 DDIPETSEDNIS
+259 DNISVTSEDNIS
-271 QTSEDDIP
+271 QTSD
-279 ETSEDDI
+279 
-286 PETSEDNIS
+286 
-295 QTSEDTISKT
+295 DTISKT

-317 ISHLKENG
+317 ISHLKENK
-325 SAAEEIERVE
+325 SEAEEIERVE
-335 EAKVKEEAEA
+335 EAKVKEEEEV
-345 PKAAEAHVEKT
+345 PKAAEVHVEKM
-356 PAEEKIVVSQS
+356 PAEAKVVVSQTN
-367 DVENKKQSEYDETL
+367 VENKKQPEYDETL

-389 DRHHFVI
+389 DRHHLVI

-403 VCVVFVALLG
+403 VSVVFVALLG

-463 LDDKTDAENAPVNGA
+463 SDDKTDAENALANGA
-478 QANNE
+478 QTDNE
-483 QTDHSQL
+483 QTDHAQL

-513 EKASEYLNDPRIRTG
+513 EKASVYLNDPRIRTG

-538 VTVKSGQTL
+538 VTAKSGQTL

-565 INGCSEIKSGQKVKI
+565 INGCSEIKPGQKVKI
-580 PKLELKRKGKK
+580 PKLKLKRKGKK

>member
-42 AGIQEDKLLKMKWLG
+42 DGIQEDKLLKMKWLG

-89 PDNILKEIINKP
+89 PDNILKEIVNKP

-112 GVDFSDIDEKF
+112 GIDFSDIDEKF
-123 ANMEREEELQLQ
+123 ANMEREEEELQLQ
-135 KEQELQLLKGQEC
+135 KEQEC

-156 EQNAELPQKAELSQ
+156 EQNAEQPQK
-170 EEEHSQEVELN
+170 
-181 EDLPQEEELSQEEEH
+181 EELSQEEEQPREEEY
-196 SQEVELNE
+196 SQKVELNE
-204 ELPQEAK
+204 NLSQEAK

-219 AELESQEGGQKDE
+219 AELQSQEGGQKDE
-232 LPQEVNTPISEETVA
+232 LSQEANTPISEEMVA

-259 DDIPETSEDNIS
+259 DDISETSEDNIS
-271 QTSEDDIP
+271 QTSD
-279 ETSEDDI
+279 
-286 PETSEDNIS
+286 
-295 QTSEDTISKT
+295 DTISKT

-317 ISHLKENG
+317 ISHLKKNE
-325 SAAEEIERVE
+325 SEAEEIERVE
-335 EAKVKEEAEA
+335 EAKVKEEAGV

-356 PAEEKIVVSQS
+356 PEEAKVVASQS
-367 DVENKKQSEYDETL
+367 NVENKKQPEYDETL

-389 DRHHFVI
+389 DHHHLVI

-403 VCVVFVALLG
+403 VSVVFVALLG

-432 EMQLKAIKPQ
+432 EMQLKAIIKPQ

-463 LDDKTDAENAPVNGA
+463 SDDKTDAANALANGA
-478 QANNE
+478 QVNNE
-483 QTDHSQL
+483 QTDHAQL

-513 EKASEYLNDPRIRTG
+513 EKASVYLNDPRIRTG

-538 VTVKSGQTL
+538 VTAKSGQTL

-565 INGCSEIKSGQKVKI
+565 INGCSEIKPGQKVKI

>member
-1 MEGRK
+1 

-42 AGIQEDKLLKMKWLG
+42 DGIQEDKLLKMKWLG

-112 GVDFSDIDEKF
+112 GIDFSDIDEKF
-123 ANMEREEELQLQ
+123 ANMEREEEELQLQ
-135 KEQELQLLKGQEC
+135 KEQEC

-156 EQNAELPQKAELSQ
+156 EQNAEQPQKEELSQ
-170 EEEHSQEVELN
+170 EEEQPREEEHSQEVELN
-181 EDLPQEEELSQEEEH
+181 EDLS
-196 SQEVELNE
+196 
-204 ELPQEAK
+204 QEAK

-219 AELESQEGGQKDE
+219 AELQSQEGGQKDE
-232 LPQEVNTPISEETVA
+232 LSQEVNTPISEETVA

-259 DDIPETSEDNIS
+259 DDISETSEDNIS
-271 QTSEDDIP
+271 QTSD
-279 ETSEDDI
+279 
-286 PETSEDNIS
+286 
-295 QTSEDTISKT
+295 DTISKT

-311 EEVGML
+311 EEVGIL
-317 ISHLKENG
+317 ISHLKENE
-325 SAAEEIERVE
+325 SEAEEIERVE
-335 EAKVKEEAEA
+335 EAKVKEEAEV

-356 PAEEKIVVSQS
+356 PEEAKVVVSQS
-367 DVENKKQSEYDETL
+367 NVENKKQPEYDETL

-389 DRHHFVI
+389 DHHHLVI

-403 VCVVFVALLG
+403 VSVVFVALLG

-463 LDDKTDAENAPVNGA
+463 SDDKTDAENALANGA

-483 QTDHSQL
+483 QTDHAQL

-513 EKASEYLNDPRIRTG
+513 EKASVCLNDPRIRTG

-538 VTVKSGQTL
+538 VTAKSGQTL

-565 INGCSEIKSGQKVKI
+565 INGCSEIKPGQKVKI

>member
-42 AGIQEDKLLKMKWLG
+42 DGIQEDKLLKMKWLG

-112 GVDFSDIDEKF
+112 GIDFSDIDEKF
-123 ANMEREEELQLQ
+123 ANMEREEEELQLQ
-135 KEQELQLLKGQEC
+135 KEQEC

-156 EQNAELPQKAELSQ
+156 EQNAEQPQKEELSQ
-170 EEEHSQEVELN
+170 EEEQPREEEHSQEVELN
-181 EDLPQEEELSQEEEH
+181 EDLS
-196 SQEVELNE
+196 
-204 ELPQEAK
+204 QEAK

-219 AELESQEGGQKDE
+219 AELQSQEGGQKDE
-232 LPQEVNTPISEETVA
+232 LSQEVNTPISEETVA
-247 LSSELKNAEISE
+247 LSSELKNAEIPE
-259 DDIPETSEDNIS
+259 DDISETSEDNIS
-271 QTSEDDIP
+271 QTSD
-279 ETSEDDI
+279 
-286 PETSEDNIS
+286 
-295 QTSEDTISKT
+295 DTISKT

-311 EEVGML
+311 EEVGIL
-317 ISHLKENG
+317 ISHLKENE
-325 SAAEEIERVE
+325 SEAEEIERVE
-335 EAKVKEEAEA
+335 EAKVKEEAEV

-356 PAEEKIVVSQS
+356 PEEAKVVVSQS
-367 DVENKKQSEYDETL
+367 NVENKKQPEYDETL

-389 DRHHFVI
+389 DHHHLVI

-403 VCVVFVALLG
+403 VSVVFVALLG

-463 LDDKTDAENAPVNGA
+463 SDDKTDAENALANGA

-483 QTDHSQL
+483 QTDHAQL

-498 DSIRMAQANNAVKMA
+498 DSIRMDQANNAVKMA
-513 EKASEYLNDPRIRTG
+513 EKASVYLNDPRIRTG

-538 VTVKSGQTL
+538 VTAKSGQTL

-565 INGCSEIKSGQKVKI
+565 INGCSEIKPGQKVKI

>member
-1 MEGRK
+1 

-42 AGIQEDKLLKMKWLG
+42 DGIQEDKLLKMKWLG

-89 PDNILKEIINKP
+89 PDNILKEIVNKP

-123 ANMEREEELQLQ
+123 ANMEREEEELQLQ
-135 KEQELQLLKGQEC
+135 KEQEC

-156 EQNAELPQKAELSQ
+156 EQNAEQPQKEELSQ
-170 EEEHSQEVELN
+170 EEEQPREEEHSQEVELN
-181 EDLPQEEELSQEEEH
+181 EDLS
-196 SQEVELNE
+196 
-204 ELPQEAK
+204 QEAK

-219 AELESQEGGQKDE
+219 AELQSQEGGQKDE
-232 LPQEVNTPISEETVA
+232 LSQEANTPISEETVA

-259 DDIPETSEDNIS
+259 DDISETSEDNISETSEDNIS
-271 QTSEDDIP
+271 QTSD
-279 ETSEDDI
+279 
-286 PETSEDNIS
+286 
-295 QTSEDTISKT
+295 DTISKT

-317 ISHLKENG
+317 ISHLKENK
-325 SAAEEIERVE
+325 SEAEEIERVE
-335 EAKVKEEAEA
+335 EAKVKEEAEV
-345 PKAAEAHVEKT
+345 PKAAEAYVEKT
-356 PAEEKIVVSQS
+356 PTEAKVVVSQS
-367 DVENKKQSEYDETL
+367 NVENKKQPEYDETL
-381 DEDEAYAS
+381 DEDEAHAS
-389 DRHHFVI
+389 DRHHLVI

-403 VCVVFVALLG
+403 VSVVFVALLG

-448 PKVVAPVDTAKSVAS
+448 PTVVAPVDTAKSVAS
-463 LDDKTDAENAPVNGA
+463 SDDKTDAENVLANGA

-483 QTDHSQL
+483 QTDHAQL

-513 EKASEYLNDPRIRTG
+513 EKASVYLNDPRIRTG

-538 VTVKSGQTL
+538 VTAKSGQTL

-565 INGCSEIKSGQKVKI
+565 INGCSEIKPGQKVKI

>member
-42 AGIQEDKLLKMKWLG
+42 DGIQEDKLLKMKWLG

-112 GVDFSDIDEKF
+112 GIDFSDIDEKF
-123 ANMEREEELQLQ
+123 ANMEREEEELQLQ
-135 KEQELQLLKGQEC
+135 KEQGC

-156 EQNAELPQKAELSQ
+156 EQNAEQPQKEELSQ
-170 EEEHSQEVELN
+170 EEEQPREEEQPQEVELN
-181 EDLPQEEELSQEEEH
+181 EDLS
-196 SQEVELNE
+196 
-204 ELPQEAK
+204 QEAK

-219 AELESQEGGQKDE
+219 AELQSLEGGQKDE
-232 LPQEVNTPISEETVA
+232 LSQEVNTPISEETVA

-259 DDIPETSEDNIS
+259 DDISETSEDNIS
-271 QTSEDDIP
+271 QTSD
-279 ETSEDDI
+279 
-286 PETSEDNIS
+286 
-295 QTSEDTISKT
+295 DTISKT

-317 ISHLKENG
+317 ISHLKKNE
-325 SAAEEIERVE
+325 SEAEEIEKVE
-335 EAKVKEEAEA
+335 ETKVKEEAEV

-356 PAEEKIVVSQS
+356 PEEAKVVVSQS
-367 DVENKKQSEYDETL
+367 NVENKKQPEYDETL

-389 DRHHFVI
+389 DHHHLVI

-403 VCVVFVALLG
+403 VSVVFVALLG

-463 LDDKTDAENAPVNGA
+463 SDDKTDAENALANGA
-478 QANNE
+478 QATNE
-483 QTDHSQL
+483 QTDHAQL

-513 EKASEYLNDPRIRTG
+513 EKASVYLNDPRIRTG

-538 VTVKSGQTL
+538 VTAKSGQTL

-565 INGCSEIKSGQKVKI
+565 INGCSEIKPGQKVKI

>member
-42 AGIQEDKLLKMKWLG
+42 DGIQEDKLLKMKWLG

-112 GVDFSDIDEKF
+112 GIDFSDIDEKF
-123 ANMEREEELQLQ
+123 ANMEREEEELQLQ
-135 KEQELQLLKGQEC
+135 KEQEC
-148 HDEEVVQE
+148 HDEELAQE
-156 EQNAELPQKAELSQ
+156 EQNAEQPQKEELSQ
-170 EEEHSQEVELN
+170 EEEQPREEEHSQEVELN
-181 EDLPQEEELSQEEEH
+181 EDLS
-196 SQEVELNE
+196 
-204 ELPQEAK
+204 QEAK

-219 AELESQEGGQKDE
+219 AELQSQEGGQKDE
-232 LPQEVNTPISEETVA
+232 LSQEVNTPISEETVA

-259 DDIPETSEDNIS
+259 DDISETSEDNIS
-271 QTSEDDIP
+271 QTSD
-279 ETSEDDI
+279 
-286 PETSEDNIS
+286 
-295 QTSEDTISKT
+295 DTISKT

-317 ISHLKENG
+317 ISHLKENK
-325 SAAEEIERVE
+325 SEAEEIERVE
-335 EAKVKEEAEA
+335 EAKVKEEAEV

-356 PAEEKIVVSQS
+356 PAEAKVVVSQS
-367 DVENKKQSEYDETL
+367 NVENKKQPEYDETL

-389 DRHHFVI
+389 DHHHLVI

-403 VCVVFVALLG
+403 VSVVFVALLG
-413 GLCWFA
+413 ALCWFA

-448 PKVVAPVDTAKSVAS
+448 PTVVAPVDTAKSVAS
-463 LDDKTDAENAPVNGA
+463 SDDKTDAENVLANGA

-483 QTDHSQL
+483 QTDHAQL

-513 EKASEYLNDPRIRTG
+513 EKASVYLNDPRIRTG

-538 VTVKSGQTL
+538 VTAKSGQTL

-565 INGCSEIKSGQKVKI
+565 INGCSEIKPGQKVKI

>member
-29 AERFIATMFEVAG
+29 AERFITTMFEVAG
-42 AGIQEDKLLKMKWLG
+42 DGIQEDKLLKMKWLG

-112 GVDFSDIDEKF
+112 GIDFSDIDEKF
-123 ANMEREEELQLQ
+123 ANMEREEEELQLQ
-135 KEQELQLLKGQEC
+135 KEQEC

-156 EQNAELPQKAELSQ
+156 EQPQKEELSQ
-170 EEEHSQEVELN
+170 EEEQPREEEHSQEVELN
-181 EDLPQEEELSQEEEH
+181 EDLS
-196 SQEVELNE
+196 
-204 ELPQEAK
+204 QEAK

-219 AELESQEGGQKDE
+219 AELQSQEGGKKDE
-232 LPQEVNTPISEETVA
+232 LSQEANTPISEETVA

-259 DDIPETSEDNIS
+259 DDISETSEDNIS
-271 QTSEDDIP
+271 QTSD
-279 ETSEDDI
+279 
-286 PETSEDNIS
+286 
-295 QTSEDTISKT
+295 DTISKT

-317 ISHLKENG
+317 ISHLKENK
-325 SAAEEIERVE
+325 SEAEEIERVE
-335 EAKVKEEAEA
+335 EAKVKEEAEV
-345 PKAAEAHVEKT
+345 PKAAEAYVEET
-356 PAEEKIVVSQS
+356 PAEAKVVVSQTN
-367 DVENKKQSEYDETL
+367 VENKKQPEYDETL

-389 DRHHFVI
+389 DRHHLVI

-403 VCVVFVALLG
+403 VSVVFVALLG

-448 PKVVAPVDTAKSVAS
+448 PTVVAPVDTAKSVAS
-463 LDDKTDAENAPVNGA
+463 SDDKTDAENVLANGA

-483 QTDHSQL
+483 QTDHAQL

-513 EKASEYLNDPRIRTG
+513 EKASVYLNDPRIRTG

-538 VTVKSGQTL
+538 VTAKSGQTL

-565 INGCSEIKSGQKVKI
+565 INGCSEIKPGQKVKI
-580 PKLELKRKGKK
+580 PKLKLKRKGKK

>member
-6 MSKSSL
+6 MNKSSL

-89 PDNILKEIINKP
+89 PDNIMKEIINKP

-123 ANMEREEELQLQ
+123 ANMEREEEELRLQ
-135 KEQELQLLKGQEC
+135 KEQEC

-156 EQNAELPQKAELSQ
+156 EQNAEQPQK
-170 EEEHSQEVELN
+170 
-181 EDLPQEEELSQEEEH
+181 EELSQEEEH
-196 SQEVELNE
+196 SLEVELNE
-204 ELPQEAK
+204 NLSQEAK
-211 KSQESLLD
+211 KSQESLLN
-219 AELESQEGGQKDE
+219 AELLSQEGGQKEELSQEGGQKDE
-232 LPQEVNTPISEETVA
+232 LSQEVNTPISEETVA

-259 DDIPETSEDNIS
+259 DDISETSEDNIS
-271 QTSEDDIP
+271 QTSD
-279 ETSEDDI
+279 
-286 PETSEDNIS
+286 
-295 QTSEDTISKT
+295 DTISKT

-317 ISHLKENG
+317 ISHLKENE
-325 SAAEEIERVE
+325 SEAEERVE
-335 EAKVKEEAEA
+335 EAKVKEEAEV

-356 PAEEKIVVSQS
+356 PAEAKVVVSQS
-367 DVENKKQSEYDETL
+367 NVENKKQPEYDETL

-389 DRHHFVI
+389 DHHHLVI

-403 VCVVFVALLG
+403 VSVVFVALLG

-419 FIYGKMQ
+419 FIYGRMQ

-463 LDDKTDAENAPVNGA
+463 SDDKTDAENVLANGA

-483 QTDHSQL
+483 QTDHAQL

-513 EKASEYLNDPRIRTG
+513 EKASVYLNDPRIRTG
-528 AYRIVGVEKT
+528 AYRIVGVEKN
-538 VTVKSGQTL
+538 VTAKSGQTL

-565 INGCSEIKSGQKVKI
+565 INGCSEIKPGQKVKI

>member
-1 MEGRK
+1 

-42 AGIQEDKLLKMKWLG
+42 DGIQEDKLLKMKWLG

-89 PDNILKEIINKP
+89 PDNILKEIVNKP

-112 GVDFSDIDEKF
+112 GIDFSDIDEKF
-123 ANMEREEELQLQ
+123 ANMEREEEELQLQ
-135 KEQELQLLKGQEC
+135 KEQEC

-156 EQNAELPQKAELSQ
+156 EQPQKEELSQ
-170 EEEHSQEVELN
+170 EEEQPWEEEHSQEVELN
-181 EDLPQEEELSQEEEH
+181 EDLS
-196 SQEVELNE
+196 
-204 ELPQEAK
+204 QEAK

-219 AELESQEGGQKDE
+219 AELQSQEGGQKDE
-232 LPQEVNTPISEETVA
+232 LSQEANTPISEETVA

-259 DDIPETSEDNIS
+259 DNISVTSEDNIS
-271 QTSEDDIP
+271 QTSD
-279 ETSEDDI
+279 
-286 PETSEDNIS
+286 
-295 QTSEDTISKT
+295 DTISKT

-317 ISHLKENG
+317 ISHLKENK
-325 SAAEEIERVE
+325 SEAEKIERVE
-335 EAKVKEEAEA
+335 EAKVKEEAEV
-345 PKAAEAHVEKT
+345 PKAAEAYVEET
-356 PAEEKIVVSQS
+356 PAEAKVVVSQS
-367 DVENKKQSEYDETL
+367 NVENKKQPEYDETL

-389 DRHHFVI
+389 DHHHLVI

-403 VCVVFVALLG
+403 VSVVFVALLG

-442 PQPKPK
+442 SQPKPK
-448 PKVVAPVDTAKSVAS
+448 PTVVAPVDTAKSVAS
-463 LDDKTDAENAPVNGA
+463 SDDKTDAENVQANGA

-483 QTDHSQL
+483 QTDHAQL

-513 EKASEYLNDPRIRTG
+513 EKASVYLNDPRIRTG
-528 AYRIVGVEKT
+528 AYRIMGVEKT
-538 VTVKSGQTL
+538 VTAKSGQTL

-565 INGCSEIKSGQKVKI
+565 INGCSEIKPGQKVKI

>member
-1 MEGRK
+1 

-42 AGIQEDKLLKMKWLG
+42 DGIQEDKLLKMKWLG

-89 PDNILKEIINKP
+89 PDNILKEIVNKP

-112 GVDFSDIDEKF
+112 GIDFSDIDEKF
-123 ANMEREEELQLQ
+123 ANMEREEEELQLQ
-135 KEQELQLLKGQEC
+135 KEQEC

-156 EQNAELPQKAELSQ
+156 EQPQKEELSQ

-181 EDLPQEEELSQEEEH
+181 EDLS
-196 SQEVELNE
+196 
-204 ELPQEAK
+204 QEAK

-219 AELESQEGGQKDE
+219 AELQSQEGGQKDE
-232 LPQEVNTPISEETVA
+232 LSQEANTPISEETVA

-259 DDIPETSEDNIS
+259 DDISETSEDNIS
-271 QTSEDDIP
+271 QTSD
-279 ETSEDDI
+279 
-286 PETSEDNIS
+286 
-295 QTSEDTISKT
+295 DTISKT

-317 ISHLKENG
+317 ISHLKENK
-325 SAAEEIERVE
+325 SEAEEIERVE
-335 EAKVKEEAEA
+335 EAKVKEEAEV
-345 PKAAEAHVEKT
+345 PKAAEVHVEKT
-356 PAEEKIVVSQS
+356 PAEAKVVVSQS
-367 DVENKKQSEYDETL
+367 NVENKKQPEYDETL
-381 DEDEAYAS
+381 DEDEAHAS
-389 DRHHFVI
+389 DRHHLVI

-403 VCVVFVALLG
+403 VSVVFVALLG

-448 PKVVAPVDTAKSVAS
+448 PTVVAPVDTAKSVAS
-463 LDDKTDAENAPVNGA
+463 SDDKTDAENVLANGA

-483 QTDHSQL
+483 QTDHAQL

-513 EKASEYLNDPRIRTG
+513 EKASVYLNDPRIRTG

-538 VTVKSGQTL
+538 VTAKSGQTL

-565 INGCSEIKSGQKVKI
+565 INGCSEIKPGQKVKI
-580 PKLELKRKGKK
+580 PKLELKRKGKRIK
-591 N
+591 SAMILILFS

>member
-1 MEGRK
+1 

-42 AGIQEDKLLKMKWLG
+42 DGIQEDKLLKMKWLG

-112 GVDFSDIDEKF
+112 GIDFSDIDEKF
-123 ANMEREEELQLQ
+123 ANMEREEEELQLQ
-135 KEQELQLLKGQEC
+135 KEQEC

-156 EQNAELPQKAELSQ
+156 EQPQKEELSQ
-170 EEEHSQEVELN
+170 EEEQPREEEHSQEVELN
-181 EDLPQEEELSQEEEH
+181 EDLS
-196 SQEVELNE
+196 
-204 ELPQEAK
+204 QEAK

-219 AELESQEGGQKDE
+219 AELQSQEGGKKDE
-232 LPQEVNTPISEETVA
+232 LSQEANTPISEETVA

-259 DDIPETSEDNIS
+259 DNISVTSEDNIS
-271 QTSEDDIP
+271 QTSD
-279 ETSEDDI
+279 
-286 PETSEDNIS
+286 
-295 QTSEDTISKT
+295 DTISKT

-317 ISHLKENG
+317 ISHLKENK
-325 SAAEEIERVE
+325 SEAEKIERVE
-335 EAKVKEEAEA
+335 EAKVKEEAEV
-345 PKAAEAHVEKT
+345 PKAAEAYVEET
-356 PAEEKIVVSQS
+356 PAEAKVVVSQS
-367 DVENKKQSEYDETL
+367 NVENKKQPEYDETL

-389 DRHHFVI
+389 DHHHLVI

-403 VCVVFVALLG
+403 VSVVFVALLG

-442 PQPKPK
+442 SQPKPK
-448 PKVVAPVDTAKSVAS
+448 PTVVAPVDTAKSVAS
-463 LDDKTDAENAPVNGA
+463 SDDKTDAENVQANGA

-483 QTDHSQL
+483 QTDHAQL

-513 EKASEYLNDPRIRTG
+513 EKASVYLNDPRIRTG
-528 AYRIVGVEKT
+528 AYRIMGVEKT
-538 VTVKSGQTL
+538 VTAKSGQTL

-565 INGCSEIKSGQKVKI
+565 INGCSEIKPGQKVKI

>member
-42 AGIQEDKLLKMKWLG
+42 DGIQEDKLLKMKWLG

-112 GVDFSDIDEKF
+112 GIDFSDIDEKF
-123 ANMEREEELQLQ
+123 ANMEREEEELQLQ
-135 KEQELQLLKGQEC
+135 KEQEC
-148 HDEEVVQE
+148 HDEELVQE
-156 EQNAELPQKAELSQ
+156 EQNAELPQKEDLSQ
-170 EEEHSQEVELN
+170 EEEQPREEEHSQEVELN
-181 EDLPQEEELSQEEEH
+181 ENLS
-196 SQEVELNE
+196 
-204 ELPQEAK
+204 QEAK

-219 AELESQEGGQKDE
+219 AELQSQEGGQKDE
-232 LPQEVNTPISEETVA
+232 LSQEANTPISEETVA

-259 DDIPETSEDNIS
+259 DDISETSEDNIS
-271 QTSEDDIP
+271 QTSD
-279 ETSEDDI
+279 
-286 PETSEDNIS
+286 
-295 QTSEDTISKT
+295 DTISKT

-317 ISHLKENG
+317 ISHLKENK
-325 SAAEEIERVE
+325 SEAEEIERVE
-335 EAKVKEEAEA
+335 ETKVKEEAEV

-356 PAEEKIVVSQS
+356 PEEAKVVVSQS
-367 DVENKKQSEYDETL
+367 NVENKKQPEYDETL

-389 DRHHFVI
+389 DHHHLVI

-403 VCVVFVALLG
+403 VSVVFVALLG

-448 PKVVAPVDTAKSVAS
+448 PTVVAPVDTAKSVAS
-463 LDDKTDAENAPVNGA
+463 SDDKTDAANALANGA

-483 QTDHSQL
+483 QTDHAQL
-490 AMKKKAKQ
+490 AMKKKARQ

-513 EKASEYLNDPRIRTG
+513 EKASVYLNDPRIRTG

-538 VTVKSGQTL
+538 VTAKSGQTL

-565 INGCSEIKSGQKVKI
+565 INGCSEIKPGQKVKI

>member
-29 AERFIATMFEVAG
+29 AERFITTMFEVAG
-42 AGIQEDKLLKMKWLG
+42 DGIQEDKLLKMKWLG

-112 GVDFSDIDEKF
+112 GIDFSDIDEKF
-123 ANMEREEELQLQ
+123 ANMEREEEELQLQ
-135 KEQELQLLKGQEC
+135 KEQEC

-156 EQNAELPQKAELSQ
+156 EQNAEQPQK
-170 EEEHSQEVELN
+170 
-181 EDLPQEEELSQEEEH
+181 EELSQEEE
-196 SQEVELNE
+196 Q
-204 ELPQEAK
+204 P
-211 KSQESLLD
+211 QESLLD
-219 AELESQEGGQKDE
+219 AELQSQEGGQKDE
-232 LPQEVNTPISEETVA
+232 LSQEANTPISEETVA

-259 DDIPETSEDNIS
+259 DDISETSEDNIS
-271 QTSEDDIP
+271 QTSED
-279 ETSEDDI
+279 
-286 PETSEDNIS
+286 NIS
-295 QTSEDTISKT
+295 QTSDDTISKT

-317 ISHLKENG
+317 ISHLKENK
-325 SAAEEIERVE
+325 SEAEKIERVE
-335 EAKVKEEAEA
+335 EAKVKEEAEV
-345 PKAAEAHVEKT
+345 PKAAEAYVEET
-356 PAEEKIVVSQS
+356 PAEAKVVVSQS
-367 DVENKKQSEYDETL
+367 NVENKKQPEYDETL

-389 DRHHFVI
+389 DHHHLVI

-403 VCVVFVALLG
+403 VSVVFVALLG

-463 LDDKTDAENAPVNGA
+463 SDDKTDAENVLANGA

-483 QTDHSQL
+483 QTDHAQL

-513 EKASEYLNDPRIRTG
+513 EKASVYLNDPRIRTG

-538 VTVKSGQTL
+538 VTAKSGQTL

-565 INGCSEIKSGQKVKI
+565 INGCSEIKPGQKVKI
-580 PKLELKRKGKK
+580 PKLKLKRKRKK